1 MTSKMTETDNT
12 PEGQTAPQQTA
23 NRRVA
28 LGAGAM
34 ALTMIGVS
42 FAAVPLYDM
51 FCRVTGFGGT
61 TQVAEI
67 APGAVSDRVITVRF
81 DASLNRKMPWR
92 FEAPDAAVDLPV
104 GESGLAFY
112 RAKNPTDRM
121 ITGTATYNVSPPE
134 AGIYFSKIDCFC
146 FTEQVL
152 RPGEEV
158 DMPVSFF
165 IDPEILTDS
174 EMDDV
179 KTITLSYTFF
189 EATQQASSEVDV
201 TRITGQDAQPVRA
214 N

>member
-1 MTSKMTETDNT
+1 M
-12 PEGQTAPQQTA
+12 GQADKAQRA

-28 LGAGAM
+28 VSAGFM
-34 ALTMIGVS
+34 ALAMIGVS

-61 TQVAEI
+61 TQVAET
-67 APGAVSDRVITVRF
+67 APGAVSDRVMTVRF

-92 FEAPDAAVDLPV
+92 FEAPDAAIDIPV

-112 RAKNPTDRM
+112 RAKNPTDRI

-152 RPGEEV
+152 HPGEAV

-189 EATQQASSEVDV
+189 EAAQQASSEVGV
-201 TRITGQDAQPVRA
+201 ARITGQSAPSERM

>member
-1 MTSKMTETDNT
+1 MTDT
-12 PEGQTAPQQTA
+12 PQTAPDNGQANQQKA

-28 LGAGAM
+28 VSAGVM
-34 ALTMIGVS
+34 ALAMIGVS

-61 TQVAEI
+61 TQVAES

-92 FEAPDAAVDLPV
+92 FEAPNAAVDLPV

-165 IDPEILTDS
+165 IDPDILTDR

-189 EATQQASSEVDV
+189 EATEQASVEAAGS
-201 TRITGQDAQPVRA
+201 RLTGQLAQSERT

>member
-1 MTSKMTETDNT
+1 MTDT
-12 PEGQTAPQQTA
+12 PQTAPDNGQANQQKA

-28 LGAGAM
+28 VSAGVM
-34 ALTMIGVS
+34 ALAMIGVS

-61 TQVAEI
+61 TQVAES

-92 FEAPDAAVDLPV
+92 FEAPNAAVDLPV

-165 IDPEILTDS
+165 IDPDILTDR

-189 EATQQASSEVDV
+189 EATEQASVEAEGS
-201 TRITGQDAQPVRA
+201 RLTGQLAQSERT

>member
-1 MTSKMTETDNT
+1 MTDT
-12 PEGQTAPQQTA
+12 PQTAPDNGQANQQKA

-28 LGAGAM
+28 VSAGVM
-34 ALTMIGVS
+34 ALAMIGVS

-61 TQVAEI
+61 TQVAES

-92 FEAPDAAVDLPV
+92 FEAPNVAVDLPV

-165 IDPEILTDS
+165 IDPDILTDR

-189 EATQQASSEVDV
+189 EATEQASVEAAGS
-201 TRITGQDAQPVRA
+201 RLTGQLAQSERT

>member
-1 MTSKMTETDNT
+1 MTDT
-12 PEGQTAPQQTA
+12 PQTAPDNGQANQQKA

-28 LGAGAM
+28 VSAGVM
-34 ALTMIGVS
+34 ALAMIGVS

-61 TQVAEI
+61 TQVAES

-92 FEAPDAAVDLPV
+92 FEAPNAAVDLPV

-146 FTEQVL
+146 FTEQIL

-165 IDPEILTDS
+165 IDPDILTDR

-189 EATQQASSEVDV
+189 EATEQASVEAEGS
-201 TRITGQDAQPVRA
+201 RLTGQLAQSERT

>member
-1 MTSKMTETDNT
+1 MTDK
-12 PEGQTAPQQTA
+12 PQTAPDNGQANQQKA

-28 LGAGAM
+28 VSAGVM
-34 ALTMIGVS
+34 ALAMIGVS

-61 TQVAEI
+61 TQVAES

-81 DASLNRKMPWR
+81 DASLNRKMPWH
-92 FEAPDAAVDLPV
+92 FEAPNAAVDLPV

-165 IDPEILTDS
+165 IDPDILTDR

-189 EATQQASSEVDV
+189 EATEQASVEAEGS
-201 TRITGQDAQPVRA
+201 RLTGQLAQSERT